1 MMKRNDRRR
10 WLLIPNRNLDERL
23 DQSLFRKENDGS
35 YFLQRGQSFLV
46 LDGQRRRMQNVEIER
61 TERDLLVEIDRLD
74 GRFIRRDILDEIER
88 VDVQFL
94 DVLVELVDVV
104 QEIIR

>member
-1 MMKRNDRRR
+1 
-10 WLLIPNRNLDERL
+10 
-23 DQSLFRKENDGS
+23 
-35 YFLQRGQSFLV
+35 
-46 LDGQRRRMQNVEIER
+46 MQNVEIER